1 MQYTSASEGFYAS
14 IRAALYANGEKENG
28 SANIGG
34 AFSRF
39 GVRGTNDLGGGL
51 EGFYQYEAGIGID
64 NGRNPNSDGHSEAVT
79 TRLGNVGLRG
89 GFVKSLPVQFGITH
103 ITGLILLPTSPLYIA
118 VTTVFP
124 GGEKTGSFNTPHRL
138 NGFQV
143 AILGQFDSSKDGQGK
158 IGATAP
164 RFRIFTQ
171 GELDTAEADDTGIA
185 NDAGTVLTEDTFTD
199 AHGTGNSSTKTYG
212 TGDDASVVIFID
224 SSNNGDLNPGEVVV
238 DTININPKMTTILM
252 SGLSRLSMVF
262 KDFLWAPLITVSR
275 ITCPK
280 TQRELLVKIGMLGS
294 SKPVMVKNNWSV
306 GGWFPKIMLRCL

>member
-1 MQYTSASEGFYAS
+1 MKKKILALAIAGSLAVPQAALAAEDSFGMQYTSASEGFYAS

-89 GFVKSLPVQFGITH
+89 GFGEIVAGSIWHNAYNWTDSVTDIATVYSGYNRVSGGRKNRVIQY
-103 ITGLILLPTSPLYIA
+103 TSPD
-118 VTTVFP
+118 
-124 GGEKTGSFNTPHRL
+124 L

-199 AHGTGNSSTKTYG
+199 AHGQVTLLLKLMELEMMHQLLFLS
-212 TGDDASVVIFID
+212 
-224 SSNNGDLNPGEVVV
+224 
-238 DTININPKMTTILM
+238 ILVT
-252 SGLSRLSMVF
+252 MV
-262 KDFLWAPLITVSR
+262 T
-275 ITCPK
+275 
-280 TQRELLVKIGMLGS
+280 
-294 SKPVMVKNNWSV
+294 
-306 GGWFPKIMLRCL
+306 